1 MHSNIETPTP
11 DASPSYEELQQRL
24 EASNRNIQN
33 MQEQQQQLLK
43 LQNAAKQHLSDMEK
57 LRDQAHTLSFPSGS
71 QRGTDGNDG
80 APDYQTIDQVH
91 SDMASL
97 VGRMKNLTT
106 FIQNQN
112 ELSTLMGDDG
122 PEILAEQ
129 ELLQRKLEALRS
141 QRDEMRNLVSELQ
154 SVNRSA
160 EETAKE
166 ARQRQFEQEKDI
178 EENEQQSSPK
188 SSTQVA
194 NKKPTNVGKDR
205 SVPIEYSR
213 NVPIEL
219 LQQPQRQQ
227 VSNGNSQNLSES
239 EADAETEVEEDEEQR
254 KIAAA
259 LIQQKVADI
268 DAMKAQLKR
277 LKDMM
282 ETVNIIEAH
291 TAKDPKLIGRTP
303 PREVPITY
311 DRERT
316 PIVEPIRYHDDNS
329 NEEFIARKVRM
340 LNEVT
345 SDLRAQAQSLQ
356 SEKDR
361 IQALKN
367 EIERRKQQAAAAV
380 QLGEDALKRNSL
392 TPTPVPRSSDHN
404 SRWEE
409 HEKTQQERDQLKLEY
424 ELKKKEFEMLCK
436 RLKEEE
442 EPTPSR
448 RQDIVSEADDEAEED
463 NNDSDYAAS
472 TKFVPTSTP
481 AAARANEPANRNVK
495 DSLNSTGAS
504 SNTATHIAQA
514 ASSTHDGA
522 SLEAASMQSGSS
534 RSFSIPPPM
543 SAMGMNFRK
552 FSIIKIKYRFNFI
565 SLSCLYF
572 KLALYHHLYQLLGIL
587 INIIT
592 LPVYHL
598 HHHHHKP
605 HSL

>member
-1 MHSNIETPTP
+1 METPTP
-11 DASPSYEELQQRL
+11 ETTPSYEELQQRL

-57 LRDQAHTLSFPSGS
+57 LREQAHTLSFPSGS
-71 QRGTDGNDG
+71 QRGADGNDG
-80 APDYQTIDQVH
+80 TPDYQSIDQVH

-166 ARQRQFEQEKDI
+166 ARQRQYEQEKDI
-178 EENEQQSSPK
+178 EENEQQNSPK
-188 SSTQVA
+188 TTQVS
-194 NKKPTNVGKDR
+194 NKKSTNAGKDR
-205 SVPIEYSR
+205 EVPVKYSR

-227 VSNGNSQNLSES
+227 VLNGNCQALSES
-239 EADAETEVEEDEEQR
+239 EVEGEAEVEEDEEQR

-316 PIVEPIRYHDDNS
+316 PVAEPSRYHDDNS

-380 QLGEDALKRNSL
+380 QMGEDALKRNSL
-392 TPTPVPRSSDHN
+392 TPTPVPRDHN

-448 RQDIVSEADDEAEED
+448 RQDIASEADDEAEED

-481 AAARANEPANRNVK
+481 AATRASETANRNVK

-552 FSIIKIKYRFNFI
+552 FLKIKIKY
-565 SLSCLYF
+565 
-572 KLALYHHLYQLLGIL
+572 
-587 INIIT
+587 
-592 LPVYHL
+592 
-598 HHHHHKP
+598 
-605 HSL
+605 

>member
-1 MHSNIETPTP
+1 MSDRAQSIQSLHSTLETPTP
-11 DASPSYEELQQRL
+11 DNTPSYEELQQRL

-43 LQNAAKQHLSDMEK
+43 LQNAAKQHLTDMEK
-57 LRDQAHTLSFPSGS
+57 LRQQAQTLSFPSGS
-71 QRGTDGNDG
+71 QRGADGSDG
-80 APDYQTIDQVH
+80 APDYQSIDEVH
-91 SDMASL
+91 TDMASL

-112 ELSTLMGDDG
+112 ELSSLMGDDG

-129 ELLQRKLEALRS
+129 ELLQRKLDSLRT

-154 SVNRSA
+154 TINRSA
-160 EETAKE
+160 EESAKE
-166 ARQRQFEQEKDI
+166 ARQRQYEQEKDI
-178 EENEQQSSPK
+178 EENEQQVSPK
-188 SSTQVA
+188 AQGAIASTS
-194 NKKPTNVGKDR
+194 KKPLNVDKEQPP
-205 SVPIEYSR
+205 VEYSR

-219 LQQPQRQQ
+219 LQQTQRQQ
-227 VSNGNSQNLSES
+227 QPTNGNMQSES
-239 EADAETEVEEDEEQR
+239 EVEVEEEEDEEQR
-254 KIAAA
+254 KVTAA

-291 TAKDPKLIGRTP
+291 TAKDPKLIGRTQS
-303 PREVPITY
+303 REVPIAY

-316 PIVEPIRYHDDNS
+316 PVAVPINSRYSDDNS

-345 SDLRAQAQSLQ
+345 SDLRAQAESLQ

-367 EIERRKQQAAAAV
+367 EIDRRKHQAAAAV
-380 QLGEDALKRNSL
+380 QMGDDALKRNSL
-392 TPTPVPRSSDHN
+392 TPTPVPRNHPDG
-404 SRWEE
+404 RWEE
-409 HEKTQQERDQLKLEY
+409 HVKTQQERDQLKEEY

-436 RLKEEE
+436 RLEQEDQQ
-442 EPTPSR
+442 PTPTR
-448 RQDIVSEADDEAEED
+448 RQDIVSEADDEADED
-463 NNDSDYAAS
+463 NNDSDYASS

-481 AAARANEPANRNVK
+481 AVTRANDQTTRIAK

-504 SNTATHIAQA
+504 SNAATHIAQA

-522 SLEAASMQSGSS
+522 SLEGASMQSGSS

-552 FSIIKIKYRFNFI
+552 
-565 SLSCLYF
+565 
-572 KLALYHHLYQLLGIL
+572 
-587 INIIT
+587 
-592 LPVYHL
+592 
-598 HHHHHKP
+598 
-605 HSL
+605 